1 MASDVLFDVDASQI
15 LAKLHL
21 AGLQPL
27 KMDLNKEF
35 IVNTGI
41 KNDDPHTDPAKPGKV
56 TFDLKNSTGEYEV
69 GYVTEIAYKRD
80 FKTDAPKSID
90 AIDKQVSELEALI
103 NKITD
108 TKIKDKPDEKDI
120 AKRNELTNTILTTIG
135 SEDTKKE
142 IASLEDVGEIK
153 KEIDKWKKGPKK
165 DADGDDIK
173 DGDNDAV
180 DKGREASNKEYDLV
194 VSRAREVARSHLET
208 YMKVFAGEGAIKD
221 LANNIAEIEIS
232 PNIKNSND
240 SSLVKMFEI
249 VPISDAEHSKLIAQ
263 FRANYEKDP
272 NKDNCVQKIC
282 FKIKYDL
289 TVDK

>member
-41 KNDDPHTDPAKPGKV
+41 KNDDPHADPAKPGKV

-135 SEDTKKE
+135 SKDTKKE

-153 KEIDKWKKGPKK
+153 KEIDKWKKGKP
-165 DADGDDIK
+165 DLQI
-173 DGDNDAV
+173 NDESGAEV
-180 DKGREASNKEYDLV
+180 DKGREANSKEYDLV

-208 YMKVFAGEGAIKD
+208 YMKVFAGEGATKD